1 METALRPKPSNEH
14 QPNERS
20 TGAAS
25 SRGTMDQSKKKFLK
39 NMVGFSMMTWISFI
53 LGFISSP
60 IATRLFVPEE
70 LAKFNLF
77 STYGSL
83 IASICY
89 LGLDQT
95 FVRFF
100 REPPGK
106 ASRKGLYTFCTL
118 VPLGFSIVL
127 SLILSFFWR
136 SLSVQIMGT
145 ESRGVFVQ
153 LCIFSFFLVLFR
165 FLSLSYR
172 MEQNARL
179 YTIQGVCHVV
189 VTKLA
194 YLAVGFGD
202 ATGQT
207 AIGVLTV
214 LMGLFCLVC
223 LRLQRSRFDVR
234 FSREIDR
241 PFLREISRFALP
253 LAPLS
258 MLNWFNTNANSVV
271 LRNLMGLSEN
281 AIYSSALGL
290 AATINIIQT
299 GFNAYYAPYVLEH
312 YQDDSTRFFTIHR
325 LMACLLSLFGLGI
338 TLFQTP
344 VFLLLGKSYRSSVV
358 FFPFL
363 FLSPICYCLGETTG
377 MGINIA
383 KKTHWTTIIYLFSAV
398 VNIALCFL
406 LIPSQGMAGAAMASA
421 FSAILTLLFRTLVGE
436 RYYRMLETKR
446 YLLYPIVLMLL
457 ASFGNLWLTG
467 LPKYLLL
474 TLLLAVSVF
483 LFRREIATLWR
494 TVKEIFTARRSKA
507 QGGNA

>member
-1 METALRPKPSNEH
+1 
-14 QPNERS
+14 
-20 TGAAS
+20 
-25 SRGTMDQSKKKFLK
+25 
-39 NMVGFSMMTWISFI
+39 MMTWISFL
-53 LGFISSP
+53 LGFLSSP

-70 LAKFNLF
+70 LAKFNMF

-83 IASICY
+83 IASVCY
-89 LGLDQT
+89 LGLDQAY
-95 FVRFF
+95 VRFF

-106 ASRKGLYTFCTL
+106 STRKSLYTFCTL
-118 VPLGFSIVL
+118 VPLAFSLVAAL
-127 SLILSFFWR
+127 VLSFFWR
-136 SLSVQIMGT
+136 SLSVQVMGT
-145 ESRGVFVQ
+145 ESRSVFVQ
-153 LCIFSFFLVLFR
+153 LCLFSFFLVLFR

-172 MEQNARL
+172 MEQNAKL

-194 YLAVGFGD
+194 YLAVGFDD
-202 ATGQT
+202 ARGQT
-207 AIGVLTV
+207 AILVLTV
-214 LMGLFCLVC
+214 LMALFCLGC
-223 LRLQRSRFDVR
+223 LWLQRSRFDVHFAR
-234 FSREIDR
+234 VIDR
-241 PFLREISRFALP
+241 PFVQEVCHFALP
-253 LAPLS
+253 LAPLA
-258 MLNWFNTNANSVV
+258 MLSWFNSNANSVV

-325 LMACLLSLFGLGI
+325 LMACLLCLFGLGI
-338 TLFQTP
+338 TLLQTP
-344 VFLLLGKSYRSSVV
+344 VFLLLGKSYRISVI

-406 LIPSQGMAGAAMASA
+406 LIPSQGMTGAAMASA

-436 RYYRMLETKR
+436 RYYKMLETKR
-446 YLLYPIVLMLL
+446 YLIYPIVLMLL

-467 LPKYLLL
+467 AAKYLLL
-474 TLLLAVSVF
+474 TLLLAVSLF

-494 TVKEIFTARRSKA
+494 TVKEIFTVRRSKA
-507 QGGNA
+507 TGGNA

>member
-1 METALRPKPSNEH
+1 
-14 QPNERS
+14 
-20 TGAAS
+20 
-25 SRGTMDQSKKKFLK
+25 MDQSKKKFLK
-39 NMVGFSMMTWISFI
+39 NMVGFSMMTWISFL
-53 LGFISSP
+53 LGFLSSP

-70 LAKFNLF
+70 LAKFNMF

-83 IASICY
+83 IASVCY
-89 LGLDQT
+89 LGLDQAY
-95 FVRFF
+95 VRFF

-106 ASRKGLYTFCTL
+106 STRKSLYTFCTL
-118 VPLGFSIVL
+118 VPLAFSLVAAL
-127 SLILSFFWR
+127 VLSFFWR
-136 SLSVQIMGT
+136 SLSVQVMGT
-145 ESRGVFVQ
+145 ESRSVFVQ
-153 LCIFSFFLVLFR
+153 LCLFSFFLVLFR

-172 MEQNARL
+172 MEQNAKL

-194 YLAVGFGD
+194 YLAVGFDD
-202 ATGQT
+202 ARGQT
-207 AIGVLTV
+207 AILVLTV
-214 LMGLFCLVC
+214 LMALFCLAC
-223 LRLQRSRFDVR
+223 LWLQRSRLDVHFAR
-234 FSREIDR
+234 VIDR
-241 PFLREISRFALP
+241 PFVQEVCHFALP
-253 LAPLS
+253 LAPLA
-258 MLNWFNTNANSVV
+258 MLSWFNSNANSVV

-325 LMACLLSLFGLGI
+325 LMACLLCLFGLGI
-338 TLFQTP
+338 TLLQTP
-344 VFLLLGKSYRSSVV
+344 VFLLLGKSYRSSVI

-406 LIPSQGMAGAAMASA
+406 LIPSQGMTGAAMASA

-436 RYYRMLETKR
+436 RYYKMLETKR
-446 YLLYPIVLMLL
+446 YLIYPVVLMLL

-467 LPKYLLL
+467 AAKYLLL
-474 TLLLAVSVF
+474 TLLLAVSLF

-494 TVKEIFTARRSKA
+494 TVKEIFTVRRSKA
-507 QGGNA
+507 TGGNA

>member
-1 METALRPKPSNEH
+1 
-14 QPNERS
+14 
-20 TGAAS
+20 
-25 SRGTMDQSKKKFLK
+25 
-39 NMVGFSMMTWISFI
+39 MMTWISFL
-53 LGFISSP
+53 LGFLSSP

-70 LAKFNLF
+70 LAKFNMF

-83 IASICY
+83 IASVCY
-89 LGLDQT
+89 LGLDQAY
-95 FVRFF
+95 VRFF

-106 ASRKGLYTFCTL
+106 STRKSLYTFCTL
-118 VPLGFSIVL
+118 VPLAFSLVAAL
-127 SLILSFFWR
+127 VLSFFWR
-136 SLSVQIMGT
+136 SLSVQVMGT
-145 ESRGVFVQ
+145 ESRSVFVQ
-153 LCIFSFFLVLFR
+153 LCLFSFFLVLFR

-172 MEQNARL
+172 MEQNAKL
-179 YTIQGVCHVV
+179 YTIQGVCHVL

-202 ATGQT
+202 ARGQT
-207 AIGVLTV
+207 AILVLTV
-214 LMGLFCLVC
+214 LMALFCLGC
-223 LRLQRSRFDVR
+223 LWLQRSRFDVHFAR
-234 FSREIDR
+234 VIDR
-241 PFLREISRFALP
+241 PFVQEVCHFALP
-253 LAPLS
+253 LAPLA
-258 MLNWFNTNANSVV
+258 MLSWFNSNANSVV

-325 LMACLLSLFGLGI
+325 LMACLLCLFGLGI
-338 TLFQTP
+338 TLLQTP
-344 VFLLLGKSYRSSVV
+344 VFLLLGKSYRSSVI

-406 LIPSQGMAGAAMASA
+406 LIPSQGMTGAAMASA

-436 RYYRMLETKR
+436 RYYKMLETKR
-446 YLLYPIVLMLL
+446 YLIYPIVLMLL

-467 LPKYLLL
+467 AAKYLLL
-474 TLLLAVSVF
+474 TLLLAVSLF

-494 TVKEIFTARRSKA
+494 TVKEIFTVRRSKA
-507 QGGNA
+507 TGGNA

>member
-1 METALRPKPSNEH
+1 
-14 QPNERS
+14 
-20 TGAAS
+20 
-25 SRGTMDQSKKKFLK
+25 MDQSKKKFLK

-70 LAKFNLF
+70 LAKFNMF

-89 LGLDQT
+89 LGLDQAY
-95 FVRFF
+95 VRFF

-106 ASRKGLYTFCTL
+106 ANRKSLYTFCTL
-118 VPLGFSIVL
+118 VPLAFSLAAALV
-127 SLILSFFWR
+127 LSFFWR

-207 AIGVLTV
+207 AIGVLTG

-223 LRLQRSRFDVR
+223 LRLQRSRFDSR

-436 RYYRMLETKR
+436 RYYRMLETTR

-467 LPKYLLL
+467 LPKYVLL
-474 TLLLAVSVF
+474 TLLLAVSFF

-494 TVKEIFTARRSKA
+494 TLKEIFTVRRSKA

>member
-1 METALRPKPSNEH
+1 
-14 QPNERS
+14 
-20 TGAAS
+20 
-25 SRGTMDQSKKKFLK
+25 MDQSKKKFLK
-39 NMVGFSMMTWISFI
+39 NMVGFSMMTWISFL
-53 LGFISSP
+53 LGFLSSP

-70 LAKFNLF
+70 LAKFNMF
-77 STYGSL
+77 SIYGSL
-83 IASICY
+83 IASVCY
-89 LGLDQT
+89 LGLDQAY
-95 FVRFF
+95 VRFF

-106 ASRKGLYTFCTL
+106 STRKSLYNFCTL
-118 VPLGFSIVL
+118 VPLAFSLVAAL
-127 SLILSFFWR
+127 VLSFFWR
-136 SLSVQIMGT
+136 SLSVQVMGT
-145 ESRGVFVQ
+145 ESRSVFVQ
-153 LCIFSFFLVLFR
+153 LCLFSFFLVLFR

-172 MEQNARL
+172 MEQNAKL

-202 ATGQT
+202 ARGQT
-207 AIGVLTV
+207 AILVLTV
-214 LMGLFCLVC
+214 LMALFCLGC
-223 LRLQRSRFDVR
+223 LWLQRSRFDVH
-234 FSREIDR
+234 FAREIDR
-241 PFLREISRFALP
+241 PFVQEVSHFALP
-253 LAPLS
+253 LAPLA
-258 MLNWFNTNANSVV
+258 MLSWFNSNANSVV

-290 AATINIIQT
+290 ASTINIIQT

-325 LMACLLSLFGLGI
+325 LMACLLCLFGLGI
-338 TLFQTP
+338 TLLQTP

-383 KKTHWTTIIYLFSAV
+383 KKTHWTTLIYLFSAA
-398 VNIALCFL
+398 VNLGLCFL
-406 LIPSQGMAGAAMASA
+406 LIPLQGMAGAAMASA

-457 ASFGNLWLTG
+457 ASFGNLWLNG
-467 LPKYLLL
+467 LPKYLFL
-474 TLLLAVSVF
+474 TLLLAASVF

-494 TVKEIFTARRSKA
+494 TFKDIFTLRRSKSP
-507 QGGNA
+507 GGNA

>member
-1 METALRPKPSNEH
+1 
-14 QPNERS
+14 
-20 TGAAS
+20 
-25 SRGTMDQSKKKFLK
+25 MDQSKKKFLK
-39 NMVGFSMMTWISFI
+39 NMVGFSMMTWISFL

-70 LAKFNLF
+70 LAKFNMF

-83 IASICY
+83 IASVCY
-89 LGLDQT
+89 LGLDQAY
-95 FVRFF
+95 VRFF

-106 ASRKGLYTFCTL
+106 STRKSLYTFCTL
-118 VPLGFSIVL
+118 VPLAFSLVAAL
-127 SLILSFFWR
+127 VLSFFWR
-136 SLSVQIMGT
+136 SLSVQVMGT
-145 ESRGVFVQ
+145 ESRSVFVQ
-153 LCIFSFFLVLFR
+153 LCLFSFFLVLFR

-172 MEQNARL
+172 MEQNAKL

-202 ATGQT
+202 ARGQT
-207 AIGVLTV
+207 AILVLTV
-214 LMGLFCLVC
+214 LMALFCLAC
-223 LRLQRSRFDVR
+223 LWLQRSRFDVH
-234 FSREIDR
+234 FAREIDH
-241 PFLREISRFALP
+241 PFVQEVSHFALP
-253 LAPLS
+253 LAPLA
-258 MLNWFNTNANSVV
+258 MLSWFNSNANSVV

-312 YQDDSTRFFTIHR
+312 YQDDSTRFFPIHR
-325 LMACLLSLFGLGI
+325 LMACLLCLFGLGI
-338 TLFQTP
+338 TLLQTP
-344 VFLLLGKSYRSSVV
+344 VFLLLGKSYRSSVI

-406 LIPSQGMAGAAMASA
+406 LIPSQGMTGAAMASA

-436 RYYRMLETKR
+436 RYYKMLETKR
-446 YLLYPIVLMLL
+446 YLIYPIVLMLL

-467 LPKYLLL
+467 AAKYLLL
-474 TLLLAVSVF
+474 TLLLAVSLF

-494 TVKEIFTARRSKA
+494 TVKEIFTVRRSKA
-507 QGGNA
+507 TGGNA

>member
-1 METALRPKPSNEH
+1 
-14 QPNERS
+14 
-20 TGAAS
+20 
-25 SRGTMDQSKKKFLK
+25 MDQSKKKFLK
-39 NMVGFSMMTWISFI
+39 NMVGFSMMTWISFL

-70 LAKFNLF
+70 LAKFNMF

-83 IASICY
+83 IASVCY
-89 LGLDQT
+89 LGLDQAY
-95 FVRFF
+95 VRFF

-106 ASRKGLYTFCTL
+106 STRKSLYTFCTL
-118 VPLGFSIVL
+118 VPLAFSLVAAL
-127 SLILSFFWR
+127 VLSFFWR
-136 SLSVQIMGT
+136 SLSVQVMGT
-145 ESRGVFVQ
+145 ESRSVFVQ
-153 LCIFSFFLVLFR
+153 LCLFSFFLVLFR

-172 MEQNARL
+172 MEQNAKL

-194 YLAVGFGD
+194 YLAVGFDD
-202 ATGQT
+202 ARGQT
-207 AIGVLTV
+207 AILVLTV
-214 LMGLFCLVC
+214 LMALFCLAC
-223 LRLQRSRFDVR
+223 LWLQRSRFDVH
-234 FSREIDR
+234 FAREIDR
-241 PFLREISRFALP
+241 PFVQEVSHFALP
-253 LAPLS
+253 LAPLA
-258 MLNWFNTNANSVV
+258 MLSWFNSNANSVV

-312 YQDDSTRFFTIHR
+312 YQDDSTRIFTIHR
-325 LMACLLSLFGLGI
+325 LMACLLCLFGLGI
-338 TLFQTP
+338 TLLQTP
-344 VFLLLGKSYRSSVV
+344 VFLLLGKSYRSSVI

-377 MGINIA
+377 MCINIA

-406 LIPSQGMAGAAMASA
+406 LIPSQGMTGAAMASA

-436 RYYRMLETKR
+436 RYYKMLETKR
-446 YLLYPIVLMLL
+446 YLIYPIVLMLL

-467 LPKYLLL
+467 AAKYLLL
-474 TLLLAVSVF
+474 TLLLAVSLF

-494 TVKEIFTARRSKA
+494 TVKEIFTVRRSKA
-507 QGGNA
+507 TGGNA

>member
-1 METALRPKPSNEH
+1 
-14 QPNERS
+14 
-20 TGAAS
+20 
-25 SRGTMDQSKKKFLK
+25 MDQSKKKFLK
-39 NMVGFSMMTWISFI
+39 NMVGFSMMTWISFL
-53 LGFISSP
+53 LGFLSSP

-70 LAKFNLF
+70 LAKFNMF

-83 IASICY
+83 IASVCY
-89 LGLDQT
+89 LGLDQAY
-95 FVRFF
+95 VRFF

-106 ASRKGLYTFCTL
+106 STRKSLYTFCTL
-118 VPLGFSIVL
+118 V
-127 SLILSFFWR
+127 LSFFWR
-136 SLSVQIMGT
+136 SLSVQVMGT
-145 ESRGVFVQ
+145 ESRSVFVQ
-153 LCIFSFFLVLFR
+153 LCLFSFFLVLFR

-172 MEQNARL
+172 MEQNAKL

-194 YLAVGFGD
+194 YLAVGFDD
-202 ATGQT
+202 ARGQT
-207 AIGVLTV
+207 AILVLTV
-214 LMGLFCLVC
+214 LMALFCLGC
-223 LRLQRSRFDVR
+223 LWLQRSRFDVH
-234 FSREIDR
+234 FAREIDR
-241 PFLREISRFALP
+241 PFVQEVSHFALP
-253 LAPLS
+253 LAPLA
-258 MLNWFNTNANSVV
+258 MLSWFNSNANSVV

-325 LMACLLSLFGLGI
+325 LMACLLCLFGLGI
-338 TLFQTP
+338 TLLQTP
-344 VFLLLGKSYRSSVV
+344 VFLLLGKSYRSSVI

-406 LIPSQGMAGAAMASA
+406 LIPSQGMTGAAMASA

-436 RYYRMLETKR
+436 RYYKMLETKR
-446 YLLYPIVLMLL
+446 YLIYPIVLMLL

-467 LPKYLLL
+467 AAKYLLL
-474 TLLLAVSVF
+474 TLLLAVSLF

-494 TVKEIFTARRSKA
+494 TVKEIFTVRATAGFSCGKPT
-507 QGGNA
+507 

>member
-1 METALRPKPSNEH
+1 
-14 QPNERS
+14 
-20 TGAAS
+20 
-25 SRGTMDQSKKKFLK
+25 MDQSKKKFLK
-39 NMVGFSMMTWISFI
+39 NMVGFSMMTWISFL
-53 LGFISSP
+53 LGFLSSP

-70 LAKFNLF
+70 LAKFNMF

-83 IASICY
+83 IASVCY
-89 LGLDQT
+89 LGLDQAY
-95 FVRFF
+95 VRFF

-106 ASRKGLYTFCTL
+106 STRKSLYTFCTL
-118 VPLGFSIVL
+118 VPLAFSLVAAL
-127 SLILSFFWR
+127 VLSFFWR
-136 SLSVQIMGT
+136 SLSVQVMGT
-145 ESRGVFVQ
+145 ESRSVFVQ
-153 LCIFSFFLVLFR
+153 LCLFSFFLVLFR

-172 MEQNARL
+172 MEQNAKL

-202 ATGQT
+202 ARGQT
-207 AIGVLTV
+207 AILVLTV
-214 LMGLFCLVC
+214 LMALFCLAC
-223 LRLQRSRFDVR
+223 LWLQRSRFDVH
-234 FSREIDR
+234 FAREIDR
-241 PFLREISRFALP
+241 PFVQEVSHFALP
-253 LAPLS
+253 LAPLA
-258 MLNWFNTNANSVV
+258 MLSWFNSNANSVV

-312 YQDDSTRFFTIHR
+312 YQDDSTRFFTIFR
-325 LMACLLSLFGLGI
+325 LMACLLCLFGLGI
-338 TLFQTP
+338 TLLQTP
-344 VFLLLGKSYRSSVV
+344 VFLLLGKSYRSSVI

-406 LIPSQGMAGAAMASA
+406 LIPSQGMTGAAMASA

-436 RYYRMLETKR
+436 RYYKMLETKR
-446 YLLYPIVLMLL
+446 YLIYPIVLMLL

-467 LPKYLLL
+467 AAKYLLL
-474 TLLLAVSVF
+474 TLLLAVSLF

-494 TVKEIFTARRSKA
+494 TVKEIFTVRRSKA
-507 QGGNA
+507 TGGNA

>member
-1 METALRPKPSNEH
+1 
-14 QPNERS
+14 
-20 TGAAS
+20 
-25 SRGTMDQSKKKFLK
+25 MDQSKKKFLK

-214 LMGLFCLVC
+214 LMGLFCLIC
-223 LRLQRSRFDVR
+223 LRLQRSRFDAR

-436 RYYRMLETKR
+436 RYYRMLETTR

-467 LPKYLLL
+467 LPKYVML
-474 TLLLAVSVF
+474 TLLLAVSFF
-483 LFRREIATLWR
+483 LFRREIATFWR

>member
-1 METALRPKPSNEH
+1 
-14 QPNERS
+14 
-20 TGAAS
+20 
-25 SRGTMDQSKKKFLK
+25 MDQSKKKFLK

-77 STYGSL
+77 SIYGSL

-214 LMGLFCLVC
+214 LMGLFCLIC
-223 LRLQRSRFDVR
+223 LRLQRSRFDAR

-436 RYYRMLETKR
+436 RYYRMLETTR

-467 LPKYLLL
+467 LPKYVLL
-474 TLLLAVSVF
+474 TLLLAVSFF

>member
-1 METALRPKPSNEH
+1 
-14 QPNERS
+14 
-20 TGAAS
+20 
-25 SRGTMDQSKKKFLK
+25 MDQSKKKFLK
-39 NMVGFSMMTWISFI
+39 NMVGFSMMTWISFL
-53 LGFISSP
+53 LGFLSSP

-70 LAKFNLF
+70 LAKFNMF

-83 IASICY
+83 IASVCY
-89 LGLDQT
+89 LGLDQAY
-95 FVRFF
+95 VRFF

-106 ASRKGLYTFCTL
+106 STRKSLYTFCTL
-118 VPLGFSIVL
+118 VPLAFSLVAAL
-127 SLILSFFWR
+127 VLSFFWR
-136 SLSVQIMGT
+136 SLSVQVMGT
-145 ESRGVFVQ
+145 ESRSVFVQ
-153 LCIFSFFLVLFR
+153 LCLFSFFLVLFR

-172 MEQNARL
+172 MEQNAKL

-194 YLAVGFGD
+194 YLAVGFDD
-202 ATGQT
+202 ARGQT
-207 AIGVLTV
+207 AILVLTV
-214 LMGLFCLVC
+214 LMALFCLAC
-223 LRLQRSRFDVR
+223 LWLQRSRFDVHFAR
-234 FSREIDR
+234 VIDR
-241 PFLREISRFALP
+241 PFVQEVCHFALP
-253 LAPLS
+253 LAPLA
-258 MLNWFNTNANSVV
+258 MLSWFNSNANSVV

-325 LMACLLSLFGLGI
+325 LMACLLCLFGLGI
-338 TLFQTP
+338 TLLQTP
-344 VFLLLGKSYRSSVV
+344 VFLLLGKSYRSSVI

-398 VNIALCFL
+398 INIALCFL
-406 LIPSQGMAGAAMASA
+406 LIPSQGMTGAAMASA

-436 RYYRMLETKR
+436 RYYKMLETKR
-446 YLLYPIVLMLL
+446 YLIYPIVLMLL

-467 LPKYLLL
+467 AAKYLLL
-474 TLLLAVSVF
+474 TLLLAVSLF
-483 LFRREIATLWR
+483 LFRLEIATLWR
-494 TVKEIFTARRSKA
+494 TVKEIFTVRRSKA
-507 QGGNA
+507 TGGNA

>member
-1 METALRPKPSNEH
+1 M
-14 QPNERS
+14 
-20 TGAAS
+20 
-25 SRGTMDQSKKKFLK
+25 
-39 NMVGFSMMTWISFI
+39 
-53 LGFISSP
+53 
-60 IATRLFVPEE
+60 PEE
-70 LAKFNLF
+70 LAKFNMF

-83 IASICY
+83 IASVCY
-89 LGLDQT
+89 LGLDQAY
-95 FVRFF
+95 VRFF

-106 ASRKGLYTFCTL
+106 STLKSLYTFCTL
-118 VPLGFSIVL
+118 VPLAFSLVAAL
-127 SLILSFFWR
+127 VLSFFWR
-136 SLSVQIMGT
+136 SLSVQVMGT
-145 ESRGVFVQ
+145 ESRSVFVQ
-153 LCIFSFFLVLFR
+153 LCLFSFFLVLFR

-172 MEQNARL
+172 MEQNAKL

-194 YLAVGFGD
+194 YLAVGFDD
-202 ATGQT
+202 ARGQT
-207 AIGVLTV
+207 AILVLTV
-214 LMGLFCLVC
+214 LMALFCLAC
-223 LRLQRSRFDVR
+223 LWLQRSRFDVR
-234 FSREIDR
+234 FAREIDR
-241 PFLREISRFALP
+241 PFVQEVSHFALP
-253 LAPLS
+253 LAPLA
-258 MLNWFNTNANSVV
+258 MLSWFNSNANSVV

-325 LMACLLSLFGLGI
+325 LMACLLCLFGLGI
-338 TLFQTP
+338 TLLQTP
-344 VFLLLGKSYRSSVV
+344 VFLLLGKSYRSSVI

-406 LIPSQGMAGAAMASA
+406 LIPSQGMTGAAMASA

-436 RYYRMLETKR
+436 RYYKMLETKR
-446 YLLYPIVLMLL
+446 YLIYPIVLMLL

-467 LPKYLLL
+467 AAKYLLL
-474 TLLLAVSVF
+474 TLLLAVSLF
-483 LFRREIATLWR
+483 LFRRDIATLWR
-494 TVKEIFTARRSKA
+494 TVKEIFTVRRSKA
-507 QGGNA
+507 TGGNA

>member
-1 METALRPKPSNEH
+1 
-14 QPNERS
+14 
-20 TGAAS
+20 
-25 SRGTMDQSKKKFLK
+25 MDQSKKKFLK
-39 NMVGFSMMTWISFI
+39 NMVGFSMMTWISFL
-53 LGFISSP
+53 LGFLSSP

-70 LAKFNLF
+70 LAKFNMF

-83 IASICY
+83 IASVCY
-89 LGLDQT
+89 LGLDQAY
-95 FVRFF
+95 VRFF

-106 ASRKGLYTFCTL
+106 STRKSLYTFCTL
-118 VPLGFSIVL
+118 VPLAFSLVAAL
-127 SLILSFFWR
+127 VLSFFWR
-136 SLSVQIMGT
+136 SLSVQVMGT
-145 ESRGVFVQ
+145 ESRSVFVQ
-153 LCIFSFFLVLFR
+153 LCLFSFFLVLFR

-172 MEQNARL
+172 MEQNAKL

-202 ATGQT
+202 ARGQT
-207 AIGVLTV
+207 AILVLTV
-214 LMGLFCLVC
+214 LMALFCLGC
-223 LRLQRSRFDVR
+223 LWLQRSRFDVH
-234 FSREIDR
+234 FAREIDR
-241 PFLREISRFALP
+241 PFVQEVSHFALP
-253 LAPLS
+253 LAPLA
-258 MLNWFNTNANSVV
+258 MLSWFNSNANSVV

-325 LMACLLSLFGLGI
+325 LMACVLCLFGLGI
-338 TLFQTP
+338 TLLQTP
-344 VFLLLGKSYRSSVV
+344 VFLLLGKSYRSSVI

-383 KKTHWTTIIYLFSAV
+383 KKTHWTTIIYL
-398 VNIALCFL
+398 
-406 LIPSQGMAGAAMASA
+406 IPSQGMTGAAMASA

-436 RYYRMLETKR
+436 RYYKMLETKR
-446 YLLYPIVLMLL
+446 YLIYPIVLMLL

-467 LPKYLLL
+467 AAKYLLL
-474 TLLLAVSVF
+474 TLLLAVSLF

-494 TVKEIFTARRSKA
+494 TGKEIFTAHRSKA
-507 QGGNA
+507 TGGNA

>member
-1 METALRPKPSNEH
+1 
-14 QPNERS
+14 
-20 TGAAS
+20 
-25 SRGTMDQSKKKFLK
+25 MDQSKKKFLK
-39 NMVGFSMMTWISFI
+39 NMVGFSMMTWISFL
-53 LGFISSP
+53 LGFLSSP

-70 LAKFNLF
+70 LAKFNMF

-83 IASICY
+83 IASVCY
-89 LGLDQT
+89 LGLDQAY
-95 FVRFF
+95 VRFF

-106 ASRKGLYTFCTL
+106 STRKSLYTFCTL
-118 VPLGFSIVL
+118 VPLAFSLVAAL
-127 SLILSFFWR
+127 VLSFFWR
-136 SLSVQIMGT
+136 SLSVQVMGT
-145 ESRGVFVQ
+145 ESRSVFVQ
-153 LCIFSFFLVLFR
+153 LCLFSFFLVLFR

-172 MEQNARL
+172 MEQNAKL

-202 ATGQT
+202 ARGQT
-207 AIGVLTV
+207 AILVLTV
-214 LMGLFCLVC
+214 LMALFCLGC
-223 LRLQRSRFDVR
+223 LWLQRSRFDVH
-234 FSREIDR
+234 FAWEIDR
-241 PFLREISRFALP
+241 PFVQEVSHFALP
-253 LAPLS
+253 LAPLA
-258 MLNWFNTNANSVV
+258 MLSWFNSNANSVV

-325 LMACLLSLFGLGI
+325 LMACLLCLFGLGI
-338 TLFQTP
+338 TLLQTP
-344 VFLLLGKSYRSSVV
+344 VFLLLGKSYRSSVI

-406 LIPSQGMAGAAMASA
+406 LIPSQGMTGAAMASA

-436 RYYRMLETKR
+436 RYYKMLETKR
-446 YLLYPIVLMLL
+446 YLIYPIVLMLL

-467 LPKYLLL
+467 AAKYLLL
-474 TLLLAVSVF
+474 TLLLAVSLF

-494 TVKEIFTARRSKA
+494 TVKEIFTVRRSKA
-507 QGGNA
+507 TGGNA

>member
-1 METALRPKPSNEH
+1 
-14 QPNERS
+14 
-20 TGAAS
+20 
-25 SRGTMDQSKKKFLK
+25 MDQSKKKFLK

-127 SLILSFFWR
+127 SLSLSFFWR

-474 TLLLAVSVF
+474 TLLLAASFF

>member
-1 METALRPKPSNEH
+1 
-14 QPNERS
+14 
-20 TGAAS
+20 
-25 SRGTMDQSKKKFLK
+25 MDQSKKKFLK
-39 NMVGFSMMTWISFI
+39 NMVGFSMMTWISFL
-53 LGFISSP
+53 LGFFSSP
-60 IATRLFVPEE
+60 FDSRLFVPEE
-70 LAKFNLF
+70 LAKFNMF

-83 IASICY
+83 IASVCY
-89 LGLDQT
+89 LGLDQAY
-95 FVRFF
+95 VRFF

-106 ASRKGLYTFCTL
+106 STRKSLYTFCTL
-118 VPLGFSIVL
+118 VPLAFSLVAAL
-127 SLILSFFWR
+127 VLSFFWR
-136 SLSVQIMGT
+136 SLSVQVMGT
-145 ESRGVFVQ
+145 ESRSVFVQ
-153 LCIFSFFLVLFR
+153 LCLFSFFLVLFR

-172 MEQNARL
+172 MEQNAKL

-194 YLAVGFGD
+194 YLAVGFDD
-202 ATGQT
+202 ARGQT
-207 AIGVLTV
+207 AILVLTV
-214 LMGLFCLVC
+214 LMALFCLAC
-223 LRLQRSRFDVR
+223 LWLQRSRFDVH
-234 FSREIDR
+234 FAREIDR
-241 PFLREISRFALP
+241 PFVQEVSHFALP
-253 LAPLS
+253 LAPLA
-258 MLNWFNTNANSVV
+258 MLSWFNSNANSVV

-325 LMACLLSLFGLGI
+325 LMACVLCLFGLGI
-338 TLFQTP
+338 TLLQTP
-344 VFLLLGKSYRSSVV
+344 VFLLLGKSYRSSVI

-406 LIPSQGMAGAAMASA
+406 LIPSQGMTGAAMASA

-436 RYYRMLETKR
+436 RYYKMLETKR
-446 YLLYPIVLMLL
+446 YLIYPIVLMLL

-467 LPKYLLL
+467 AAKYLLL
-474 TLLLAVSVF
+474 TLLLAVSLF

-494 TVKEIFTARRSKA
+494 TVKEIFTVRRSKA
-507 QGGNA
+507 TGGNA

>member
-1 METALRPKPSNEH
+1 
-14 QPNERS
+14 
-20 TGAAS
+20 
-25 SRGTMDQSKKKFLK
+25 
-39 NMVGFSMMTWISFI
+39 MMTWISFI

-127 SLILSFFWR
+127 SLSLSFFWR

-474 TLLLAVSVF
+474 TLLLAASFF

>member
-1 METALRPKPSNEH
+1 
-14 QPNERS
+14 
-20 TGAAS
+20 
-25 SRGTMDQSKKKFLK
+25 MDQSKKKFLK
-39 NMVGFSMMTWISFI
+39 NMVGFSMMTWISFL
-53 LGFISSP
+53 LGFLSSP

-70 LAKFNLF
+70 LAKFNMF

-83 IASICY
+83 IASVCY
-89 LGLDQT
+89 LGLDQAY
-95 FVRFF
+95 VRFF

-106 ASRKGLYTFCTL
+106 STRKSLYTFCTL
-118 VPLGFSIVL
+118 VPLAFSLVAAL
-127 SLILSFFWR
+127 VLSFFWR
-136 SLSVQIMGT
+136 SLSVQVMGT
-145 ESRGVFVQ
+145 ESRSVFVQ
-153 LCIFSFFLVLFR
+153 LCLFSFFLVLFR

-194 YLAVGFGD
+194 YLAVGFDD
-202 ATGQT
+202 ARGQT
-207 AIGVLTV
+207 AILVLTV
-214 LMGLFCLVC
+214 LMALFCLAC
-223 LRLQRSRFDVR
+223 LWLQRSRFDVH
-234 FSREIDR
+234 FAREIDR
-241 PFLREISRFALP
+241 PFVQEVSHFALP
-253 LAPLS
+253 LAPLA
-258 MLNWFNTNANSVV
+258 MLSWFNSNANSVV

-312 YQDDSTRFFTIHR
+312 YQDDSTRFFPIHR
-325 LMACLLSLFGLGI
+325 LMACLLCLFGLGI
-338 TLFQTP
+338 TLLQTP
-344 VFLLLGKSYRSSVV
+344 VFLLLGKSYRSSVI

-406 LIPSQGMAGAAMASA
+406 LIPSQGMTGAAMASA

-436 RYYRMLETKR
+436 RYYKMLETKR
-446 YLLYPIVLMLL
+446 YLIYPIVLMLL

-467 LPKYLLL
+467 AAKYLLL
-474 TLLLAVSVF
+474 TLLLTVSLF

-494 TVKEIFTARRSKA
+494 TVKEIFTAHRSKA
-507 QGGNA
+507 TGGNA

>member
-1 METALRPKPSNEH
+1 
-14 QPNERS
+14 
-20 TGAAS
+20 
-25 SRGTMDQSKKKFLK
+25 
-39 NMVGFSMMTWISFI
+39 MMTWISFL
-53 LGFISSP
+53 LGFLSSP

-70 LAKFNLF
+70 LAKFNMF

-83 IASICY
+83 IASVCY
-89 LGLDQT
+89 LGLDQAY
-95 FVRFF
+95 VRFF

-106 ASRKGLYTFCTL
+106 STRKSLYTFCTL
-118 VPLGFSIVL
+118 VPLAFSLVAAL
-127 SLILSFFWR
+127 VLSFFWR
-136 SLSVQIMGT
+136 SLSVQVMGT
-145 ESRGVFVQ
+145 ESRSVFVQ
-153 LCIFSFFLVLFR
+153 LCLFSFFLVLFR

-172 MEQNARL
+172 MEQNAKL

-194 YLAVGFGD
+194 YLAVGFDD
-202 ATGQT
+202 ARGQT
-207 AIGVLTV
+207 AILVLTV
-214 LMGLFCLVC
+214 LMALFCLAC
-223 LRLQRSRFDVR
+223 LWLQRSRFDVH
-234 FSREIDR
+234 FAREIDR
-241 PFLREISRFALP
+241 PFVQEVSHFALP
-253 LAPLS
+253 LAPLA
-258 MLNWFNTNANSVV
+258 MLSWFNSNANSVV

-312 YQDDSTRFFTIHR
+312 YQDDSTRFFTIHQ
-325 LMACLLSLFGLGI
+325 LMACLLCLFGLGI
-338 TLFQTP
+338 TLLQTP
-344 VFLLLGKSYRSSVV
+344 VFLLLGKSYRSSVI

-383 KKTHWTTIIYLFSAV
+383 KKTHWTTLIYLFSAV

-406 LIPSQGMAGAAMASA
+406 LIPSQGMTGAAMASA

-436 RYYRMLETKR
+436 RYYKMLETKR
-446 YLLYPIVLMLL
+446 YLIYPIVLMLL

-467 LPKYLLL
+467 AAKYLLL
-474 TLLLAVSVF
+474 TLLLAVSLF

-494 TVKEIFTARRSKA
+494 TVKEIFTVRRSKA
-507 QGGNA
+507 TGGNA

>member
-1 METALRPKPSNEH
+1 
-14 QPNERS
+14 
-20 TGAAS
+20 
-25 SRGTMDQSKKKFLK
+25 MDQSKKKFLK
-39 NMVGFSMMTWISFI
+39 NMVGFSMMTWISFL
-53 LGFISSP
+53 LGFLSSP

-70 LAKFNLF
+70 LAKFNMF

-83 IASICY
+83 IASVCY
-89 LGLDQT
+89 LGLDQAY
-95 FVRFF
+95 VRFF

-106 ASRKGLYTFCTL
+106 STRKSLYTFCTL
-118 VPLGFSIVL
+118 VPLAFSLVAAL
-127 SLILSFFWR
+127 VLSFFWR
-136 SLSVQIMGT
+136 SLSVQVMGT
-145 ESRGVFVQ
+145 ESRSVFVQ
-153 LCIFSFFLVLFR
+153 LCLFSFFLVLVR

-172 MEQNARL
+172 MEQNAKL

-194 YLAVGFGD
+194 YLAVGFDD
-202 ATGQT
+202 ARGQT
-207 AIGVLTV
+207 ALLVLTV
-214 LMGLFCLVC
+214 LMALFCLAC
-223 LRLQRSRFDVR
+223 LWLQRSRFDVHFAR
-234 FSREIDR
+234 VIDR
-241 PFLREISRFALP
+241 PFVQEVCHFALP
-253 LAPLS
+253 LAPLA
-258 MLNWFNTNANSVV
+258 MLSWFNSNANSVV

-325 LMACLLSLFGLGI
+325 LMACVLCLFGLGI
-338 TLFQTP
+338 TLLQTP
-344 VFLLLGKSYRSSVV
+344 VFLLLGKSYRSSVI

-406 LIPSQGMAGAAMASA
+406 LIPSQGMTGAAMASA

-436 RYYRMLETKR
+436 RYYKMLETKR
-446 YLLYPIVLMLL
+446 YLIYPIVLMLL

-467 LPKYLLL
+467 AAKYLLL
-474 TLLLAVSVF
+474 TLLLAVSLF

-494 TVKEIFTARRSKA
+494 TVKEIFTVRRSKA
-507 QGGNA
+507 TGGNA

>member
-234 FSREIDR
+234 FSRELDR

>member
-1 METALRPKPSNEH
+1 
-14 QPNERS
+14 
-20 TGAAS
+20 
-25 SRGTMDQSKKKFLK
+25 MDQSKKKFLK
-39 NMVGFSMMTWISFI
+39 NMVGFSMMTWISFL
-53 LGFISSP
+53 LGFLSSP

-70 LAKFNLF
+70 LAKFNMF

-83 IASICY
+83 IASVCY
-89 LGLDQT
+89 LGLDQAY
-95 FVRFF
+95 VRFF

-106 ASRKGLYTFCTL
+106 STRKSLYTFCTL
-118 VPLGFSIVL
+118 VPLAFSLVAAL
-127 SLILSFFWR
+127 VLSFFWR
-136 SLSVQIMGT
+136 SLSVQVMGT
-145 ESRGVFVQ
+145 ESRSVFVQ
-153 LCIFSFFLVLFR
+153 LCLFSFFLVLFR

-172 MEQNARL
+172 MEQNAKL

-194 YLAVGFGD
+194 YLAVGFDD
-202 ATGQT
+202 ARGQT
-207 AIGVLTV
+207 AILVLTV
-214 LMGLFCLVC
+214 LMALFCLAC
-223 LRLQRSRFDVR
+223 LWLQRSRFDVH
-234 FSREIDR
+234 FAREIDR
-241 PFLREISRFALP
+241 PFVQEVSHFALP
-253 LAPLS
+253 LAPLA
-258 MLNWFNTNANSVV
+258 MLSWFNSNANSVV

-312 YQDDSTRFFTIHR
+312 YQDDSTRFFPIHR
-325 LMACLLSLFGLGI
+325 LMACLLCLFGLGI
-338 TLFQTP
+338 TLLQTP
-344 VFLLLGKSYRSSVV
+344 VFLLLGKSYRSSVI

-406 LIPSQGMAGAAMASA
+406 LIPSQGMTGAAMASA

-436 RYYRMLETKR
+436 RYYKMLETKR
-446 YLLYPIVLMLL
+446 YLIYPIVLMLL

-467 LPKYLLL
+467 AAKYLLL
-474 TLLLAVSVF
+474 TLLLTVSLF

-494 TVKEIFTARRSKA
+494 TVKEIFTAHRSKA
-507 QGGNA
+507 TGGNA

>member
-1 METALRPKPSNEH
+1 
-14 QPNERS
+14 
-20 TGAAS
+20 
-25 SRGTMDQSKKKFLK
+25 MDQSKKKFLK
-39 NMVGFSMMTWISFI
+39 NMVGFSMMTWISFL

-70 LAKFNLF
+70 LAKFNMF

-83 IASICY
+83 IASVCY
-89 LGLDQT
+89 LGLDQAY
-95 FVRFF
+95 VRFF

-106 ASRKGLYTFCTL
+106 STRKSLYTFCTL
-118 VPLGFSIVL
+118 VPLAFSLVAAL
-127 SLILSFFWR
+127 VLSFFWR
-136 SLSVQIMGT
+136 SLSVQVMGT
-145 ESRGVFVQ
+145 ESRSVFVQ
-153 LCIFSFFLVLFR
+153 LCLFSFFLVLFR

-172 MEQNARL
+172 MEQNAKL

-194 YLAVGFGD
+194 YLAVGFDD
-202 ATGQT
+202 ARGQT
-207 AIGVLTV
+207 AILVLTV
-214 LMGLFCLVC
+214 LMALFCLAC
-223 LRLQRSRFDVR
+223 LWLQRIRFDVH
-234 FSREIDR
+234 FAREIDR
-241 PFLREISRFALP
+241 PFVQEVSHFALP
-253 LAPLS
+253 LAPLA
-258 MLNWFNTNANSVV
+258 MLSWFNSNANSVV

-312 YQDDSTRFFTIHR
+312 YQDDSTRFFPIHR
-325 LMACLLSLFGLGI
+325 LMACLLCLFGLGI
-338 TLFQTP
+338 TLLQTP
-344 VFLLLGKSYRSSVV
+344 VFLLLGKSYRSSVI

-406 LIPSQGMAGAAMASA
+406 LIPSQGMTGAAMASA

-436 RYYRMLETKR
+436 RYYKMLETKR
-446 YLLYPIVLMLL
+446 YLIYPIVLMLL

-467 LPKYLLL
+467 AAKYLLM
-474 TLLLAVSVF
+474 TLLLAVSLF

-494 TVKEIFTARRSKA
+494 TVKEIFTVRRSKA
-507 QGGNA
+507 TGGNA

>member
-1 METALRPKPSNEH
+1 
-14 QPNERS
+14 
-20 TGAAS
+20 
-25 SRGTMDQSKKKFLK
+25 
-39 NMVGFSMMTWISFI
+39 MMTWISFL

-70 LAKFNLF
+70 LAKFNMF

-83 IASICY
+83 IASVCY
-89 LGLDQT
+89 LGLDQAY
-95 FVRFF
+95 VRFF

-106 ASRKGLYTFCTL
+106 STRKSLYTFCTL
-118 VPLGFSIVL
+118 VPLAFSLVAAL
-127 SLILSFFWR
+127 VLSFFWR
-136 SLSVQIMGT
+136 SLSVQVMGT
-145 ESRGVFVQ
+145 ESRSVFVQ
-153 LCIFSFFLVLFR
+153 LCLFSFFLVLFR

-172 MEQNARL
+172 MEQNAKL

-194 YLAVGFGD
+194 YLAVGFDD
-202 ATGQT
+202 ARGQT
-207 AIGVLTV
+207 AILVLTV
-214 LMGLFCLVC
+214 LMALFCLAC
-223 LRLQRSRFDVR
+223 LWLQRSRFDVH
-234 FSREIDR
+234 FAREIDR
-241 PFLREISRFALP
+241 PFVQEVSHFALP
-253 LAPLS
+253 LAPLA
-258 MLNWFNTNANSVV
+258 MLSWFNSNANSVV

-325 LMACLLSLFGLGI
+325 LMACVLCLFGLGI
-338 TLFQTP
+338 TLLQTP
-344 VFLLLGKSYRSSVV
+344 VFLLLGKSYRSSVI

-406 LIPSQGMAGAAMASA
+406 LIPSQGMTGAAMASA

-436 RYYRMLETKR
+436 RYYKMLETKR
-446 YLLYPIVLMLL
+446 YLIYPIVLMLL

-467 LPKYLLL
+467 AAKYLLL
-474 TLLLAVSVF
+474 TLLLAVSLF

-494 TVKEIFTARRSKA
+494 TVKEIFTVRHSKVT
-507 QGGNA
+507 GGNA

>member
-1 METALRPKPSNEH
+1 
-14 QPNERS
+14 
-20 TGAAS
+20 
-25 SRGTMDQSKKKFLK
+25 MDQSKKKFLK
-39 NMVGFSMMTWISFI
+39 NMVGFSMMTWISFL

-70 LAKFNLF
+70 LAKFNMF

-83 IASICY
+83 IASACY
-89 LGLDQT
+89 LGLDQAY
-95 FVRFF
+95 VRFF

-106 ASRKGLYTFCTL
+106 ANRKSLYTFCTL
-118 VPLGFSIVL
+118 VPLAFSLAAALV
-127 SLILSFFWR
+127 LSFFWR

-207 AIGVLTV
+207 AILVLTV
-214 LMGLFCLVC
+214 LMGLFCLAC
-223 LRLQRSRFDVR
+223 LRLQRNRFDAR
-234 FSREIDR
+234 FSQEIDR
-241 PFLREISRFALP
+241 PFVREISRFALP
-253 LAPLS
+253 LAPLA

-325 LMACLLSLFGLGI
+325 LMACLLCLFGLGI
-338 TLFQTP
+338 TLFQAP

-398 VNIALCFL
+398 VNITLCFL

-436 RYYRMLETKR
+436 HYYRMLETRR
-446 YLLYPIVLMLL
+446 YLVYPVALMLL

-467 LPKYLLL
+467 FAKYLLL
-474 TLLLAVSVF
+474 TLLLAASVF

-494 TVKEIFTARRSKA
+494 TFKEIFTIRRSKSP
-507 QGGNA
+507 GGNA

>member
-1 METALRPKPSNEH
+1 
-14 QPNERS
+14 
-20 TGAAS
+20 
-25 SRGTMDQSKKKFLK
+25 MDQSKKKFLK
-39 NMVGFSMMTWISFI
+39 NMVGFSMMTWISFL
-53 LGFISSP
+53 LGFLSSP

-70 LAKFNLF
+70 LAKFNMF

-83 IASICY
+83 IASVCY
-89 LGLDQT
+89 LGLDQAY
-95 FVRFF
+95 VRFF

-106 ASRKGLYTFCTL
+106 STRKSLYTFCTL
-118 VPLGFSIVL
+118 VPLAFSLVAAL
-127 SLILSFFWR
+127 VLSFFWR
-136 SLSVQIMGT
+136 SLSVQVMGT
-145 ESRGVFVQ
+145 ESRSVFVQ
-153 LCIFSFFLVLFR
+153 LCLFSFFLVLFR

-172 MEQNARL
+172 MEQNAKL

-202 ATGQT
+202 ARGQT
-207 AIGVLTV
+207 AILVLTV
-214 LMGLFCLVC
+214 LMALFCLAC
-223 LRLQRSRFDVR
+223 LWLQRSRFDVH
-234 FSREIDR
+234 FAREIDR
-241 PFLREISRFALP
+241 PFVQEVSHFALP
-253 LAPLS
+253 LAPLA
-258 MLNWFNTNANSVV
+258 MLSWFNSNANSVV

-312 YQDDSTRFFTIHR
+312 YQDDSTRFFPIHR
-325 LMACLLSLFGLGI
+325 LMACLLCLFGLGI
-338 TLFQTP
+338 TLLQTP
-344 VFLLLGKSYRSSVV
+344 VFLLLGKSYRSSVI

-406 LIPSQGMAGAAMASA
+406 LIPSQGMTGAAMASA

-467 LPKYLLL
+467 LPKYVLL
-474 TLLLAVSVF
+474 TLLLAVSFF
-483 LFRREIATLWR
+483 LFRREIAMLWR

>member
-1 METALRPKPSNEH
+1 
-14 QPNERS
+14 
-20 TGAAS
+20 
-25 SRGTMDQSKKKFLK
+25 MDQSKKKFLK
-39 NMVGFSMMTWISFI
+39 NMVGFSMMTWISFL
-53 LGFISSP
+53 LGFLSSP

-70 LAKFNLF
+70 LAKFNMF

-83 IASICY
+83 IASVCY
-89 LGLDQT
+89 LGLDQAY
-95 FVRFF
+95 VRFF

-106 ASRKGLYTFCTL
+106 STRKSLYTFCTL
-118 VPLGFSIVL
+118 VPLAFSLVAAL
-127 SLILSFFWR
+127 VLSFFWR
-136 SLSVQIMGT
+136 SLSVQVMGT
-145 ESRGVFVQ
+145 ESRSVFVQ
-153 LCIFSFFLVLFR
+153 LCLFSFFLVLFR

-172 MEQNARL
+172 MEQNAKL

-194 YLAVGFGD
+194 YLAVGFDD
-202 ATGQT
+202 ARGQT
-207 AIGVLTV
+207 AILVLTV
-214 LMGLFCLVC
+214 LMALFCLAC
-223 LRLQRSRFDVR
+223 LWLQRSRFDVH
-234 FSREIDR
+234 FAREIDR
-241 PFLREISRFALP
+241 PFVQEVSHFALP
-253 LAPLS
+253 LAPLA
-258 MLNWFNTNANSVV
+258 MLSWFNSNANSVV

-312 YQDDSTRFFTIHR
+312 YQDDSTRFFPIHR
-325 LMACLLSLFGLGI
+325 LMACLLCLFGLGI
-338 TLFQTP
+338 TLLQTP
-344 VFLLLGKSYRSSVV
+344 VFLLLGKSYRSSVI

-406 LIPSQGMAGAAMASA
+406 LIPSQGMTGAAMASA

-436 RYYRMLETKR
+436 RYYKMLETKR
-446 YLLYPIVLMLL
+446 YLIYPIVLMLL

-467 LPKYLLL
+467 AAKYLLL
-474 TLLLAVSVF
+474 TLLLAVSLF

-494 TVKEIFTARRSKA
+494 TVKEIFTVRRSKA
-507 QGGNA
+507 TGGNA

>member
-1 METALRPKPSNEH
+1 
-14 QPNERS
+14 
-20 TGAAS
+20 
-25 SRGTMDQSKKKFLK
+25 MDQLPAGLYFLPHRHPA
-39 NMVGFSMMTWISFI
+39 VRAGGAGEVQYV
-53 LGFISSP
+53 LHL
-60 IATRLFVPEE
+60 RL
-70 LAKFNLF
+70 
-77 STYGSL
+77 
-83 IASICY
+83 ASVCY
-89 LGLDQT
+89 LGLDQAY
-95 FVRFF
+95 VRFF

-106 ASRKGLYTFCTL
+106 STRKSLYTFCTL
-118 VPLGFSIVL
+118 VPLAFSLVAAL
-127 SLILSFFWR
+127 VLSFFWR
-136 SLSVQIMGT
+136 SLSVQVMGT
-145 ESRGVFVQ
+145 ESRSVFVQ
-153 LCIFSFFLVLFR
+153 LCLFSFFLVLFR

-172 MEQNARL
+172 MEQNAKL

-194 YLAVGFGD
+194 YLAVGFDD
-202 ATGQT
+202 ARGQT
-207 AIGVLTV
+207 AILVLTV
-214 LMGLFCLVC
+214 LMALFCLAC
-223 LRLQRSRFDVR
+223 LWLQRSRFDVH
-234 FSREIDR
+234 FAREIDR
-241 PFLREISRFALP
+241 PFVQEVSHFALP
-253 LAPLS
+253 LAPLA
-258 MLNWFNTNANSVV
+258 MLSWFNSNANSVV

-325 LMACLLSLFGLGI
+325 LMACLLCLFGLGI
-338 TLFQTP
+338 TLLQTP
-344 VFLLLGKSYRSSVV
+344 VFLLLGKSYRSSVI

-406 LIPSQGMAGAAMASA
+406 LIPSQGMTGAAMASA

-436 RYYRMLETKR
+436 RYYKMLETKR
-446 YLLYPIVLMLL
+446 YLIYPIVLMLL

-467 LPKYLLL
+467 AAKYLLL
-474 TLLLAVSVF
+474 TLLLAVSLF

-494 TVKEIFTARRSKA
+494 TVKEIFTVRRSKA
-507 QGGNA
+507 TGGNA

>member
-1 METALRPKPSNEH
+1 
-14 QPNERS
+14 
-20 TGAAS
+20 
-25 SRGTMDQSKKKFLK
+25 MDQSKKNFLK
-39 NMVGFSMMTWISFI
+39 NLVGFSMMTWISFL

-70 LAKFNLF
+70 LATFNMF

-83 IASICY
+83 IASVCY
-89 LGLDQT
+89 LGLDQAY
-95 FVRFF
+95 VRFF

-106 ASRKGLYTFCTL
+106 STRKSLYTFCTL
-118 VPLGFSIVL
+118 VPLAFSLVAAL
-127 SLILSFFWR
+127 VLSFFWR
-136 SLSVQIMGT
+136 SLSVQVMGT
-145 ESRGVFVQ
+145 ESRSVFVQ
-153 LCIFSFFLVLFR
+153 LCLFSFFLVLFR

-172 MEQNARL
+172 MEQNAKL

-194 YLAVGFGD
+194 YLAVGFDD
-202 ATGQT
+202 ARGQT
-207 AIGVLTV
+207 AILVLTV
-214 LMGLFCLVC
+214 LMALFCLAC
-223 LRLQRSRFDVR
+223 LWLQRSRFDVH
-234 FSREIDR
+234 FAREIDR
-241 PFLREISRFALP
+241 PFVQEVSHFALP
-253 LAPLS
+253 LAPLA
-258 MLNWFNTNANSVV
+258 MLSWFNSNANSVV

-325 LMACLLSLFGLGI
+325 LMACVLCLFGLGI
-338 TLFQTP
+338 TLLQTP
-344 VFLLLGKSYRSSVV
+344 VFLLLGKSYRSSVI

-406 LIPSQGMAGAAMASA
+406 LIPSQGMTGAAMASA

-436 RYYRMLETKR
+436 RYYKMLETKR
-446 YLLYPIVLMLL
+446 YLIYPIVLMLL
-457 ASFGNLWLTG
+457 ASFGNFWLTG
-467 LPKYLLL
+467 TVKYLLL
-474 TLLLAVSVF
+474 TLLLAVSLF
-483 LFRREIATLWR
+483 LFRLEIATLWR
-494 TVKEIFTARRSKA
+494 TVKEIFTVRRAKA
-507 QGGNA
+507 TGGNA

>member
-1 METALRPKPSNEH
+1 
-14 QPNERS
+14 
-20 TGAAS
+20 
-25 SRGTMDQSKKKFLK
+25 
-39 NMVGFSMMTWISFI
+39 MMTWISFL
-53 LGFISSP
+53 LGFLSSP

-70 LAKFNLF
+70 LAKFNMF

-83 IASICY
+83 IASVCY
-89 LGLDQT
+89 LGLDQAY
-95 FVRFF
+95 VRFF

-106 ASRKGLYTFCTL
+106 STRKSLYTFCTL
-118 VPLGFSIVL
+118 VPLAFSLVAAL
-127 SLILSFFWR
+127 VLSFFWR
-136 SLSVQIMGT
+136 SLSVQVMGT
-145 ESRGVFVQ
+145 ESRSVFVQ
-153 LCIFSFFLVLFR
+153 LCLFSFFLVLFR

-172 MEQNARL
+172 MEQNAKL

-194 YLAVGFGD
+194 YLAVGFDD
-202 ATGQT
+202 ARGQT
-207 AIGVLTV
+207 AILVLTV
-214 LMGLFCLVC
+214 LMALFCLGC
-223 LRLQRSRFDVR
+223 LWLQRSRFDVH
-234 FSREIDR
+234 FAREIDR
-241 PFLREISRFALP
+241 PFVQEVSHFALP
-253 LAPLS
+253 LAPLA
-258 MLNWFNTNANSVV
+258 MLSWFNSNANSVV

-325 LMACLLSLFGLGI
+325 LMACVLCLFGLGI
-338 TLFQTP
+338 TLLQTP
-344 VFLLLGKSYRSSVV
+344 VFLLLGKSYRSSVI

-406 LIPSQGMAGAAMASA
+406 LIPSQGMTGAAMASA

-436 RYYRMLETKR
+436 RYYKMLETKR
-446 YLLYPIVLMLL
+446 YLIYPIVLMLL

-467 LPKYLLL
+467 AAKYLLL
-474 TLLLAVSVF
+474 TLLLAVSLF
-483 LFRREIATLWR
+483 LFRLEIATLWR
-494 TVKEIFTARRSKA
+494 TVKEIFTVRRSKA
-507 QGGNA
+507 TGGNA

>member
-1 METALRPKPSNEH
+1 
-14 QPNERS
+14 
-20 TGAAS
+20 
-25 SRGTMDQSKKKFLK
+25 MDQSKKKFLK
-39 NMVGFSMMTWISFI
+39 NMVGFSMMTWISFL
-53 LGFISSP
+53 LGFLSSP

-70 LAKFNLF
+70 LAKFNMF

-83 IASICY
+83 IASVCY
-89 LGLDQT
+89 LGLDQAY
-95 FVRFF
+95 VRFF

-106 ASRKGLYTFCTL
+106 STRKSLYTFCTL
-118 VPLGFSIVL
+118 VPLAFSLVAAL
-127 SLILSFFWR
+127 VLSFFWR
-136 SLSVQIMGT
+136 SLSVQVMGT
-145 ESRGVFVQ
+145 ESRSVFVQ
-153 LCIFSFFLVLFR
+153 LCLFSFFLVLFR

-172 MEQNARL
+172 MEQNAKL

-194 YLAVGFGD
+194 YLAVGFDD
-202 ATGQT
+202 ARGQT
-207 AIGVLTV
+207 AILVLTV
-214 LMGLFCLVC
+214 LMALFCLAC
-223 LRLQRSRFDVR
+223 LWLQRSRFDVH
-234 FSREIDR
+234 FAREIDR
-241 PFLREISRFALP
+241 PFVQEVSHFALP
-253 LAPLS
+253 LAPLA
-258 MLNWFNTNANSVV
+258 MLSWFNSNANSVV

-325 LMACLLSLFGLGI
+325 LMACVLCLFGLGI
-338 TLFQTP
+338 TLLQTP
-344 VFLLLGKSYRSSVV
+344 VFLLLGKSYRSSVI

-406 LIPSQGMAGAAMASA
+406 LIPSQGMTGAAMASA

-436 RYYRMLETKR
+436 RYYKMLETKC
-446 YLLYPIVLMLL
+446 YLIYPIILMLL

-467 LPKYLLL
+467 AAKYLLL
-474 TLLLAVSVF
+474 TLLLAVSLF
-483 LFRREIATLWR
+483 LFRLEIATLWR
-494 TVKEIFTARRSKA
+494 TVKEIFTAHRSKA
-507 QGGNA
+507 TGGNA